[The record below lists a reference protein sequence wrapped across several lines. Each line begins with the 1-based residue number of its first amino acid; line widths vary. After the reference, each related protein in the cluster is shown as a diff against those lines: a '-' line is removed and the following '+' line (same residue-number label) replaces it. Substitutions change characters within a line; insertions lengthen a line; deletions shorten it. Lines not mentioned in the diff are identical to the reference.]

1 MNLTHKLTFFALF
14 LFLISCSTV
23 KWEVARTEAIK
34 IPIDAQTEHIADK
47 SLQAE
52 LAPYKAMLEAEM
64 NVVLGYSPV
73 DLNIRAPESLLSN
86 FSADVYKEVAEDFL
100 KEDIDF
106 SIVNIKGLR
115 APIPAGNITV
125 SHIFQ
130 LMPFENE
137 LVIIWMKG
145 EDLVGLFD
153 FFASIKGEGVSGMK
167 MGIQNGKAVDVL
179 INNQPLDLQKVYKVA
194 TNDYLAEGND
204 GMVQLARNIKRID
217 TGVTVREM
225 LIEYIKKETAAGRNI
240 APSLDGRIYLIQ

>member
-34 IPIDAQTEHIADK
+34 IPIDVQTERIADK